1 MNVVKTCMIYNN
13 VLKVYNLVSRTFL
26 ASSLATHFLICGNF
40 PLGNRNYS
48 NWLRHNGCMEERK
61 QRRWLRTDQAFAL
74 GAGVYILV
82 QRVKVV
88 FFFFNKV
95 CIL

>member
-1 MNVVKTCMIYNN
+1 
-13 VLKVYNLVSRTFL
+13 
-26 ASSLATHFLICGNF
+26 
-40 PLGNRNYS
+40 
-48 NWLRHNGCMEERK
+48 MEERK

-88 FFFFNKV
+88 FFFLTKSVYFKNSRVSDQLEK
-95 CIL
+95 